1 MSWPPYPGLPFWLA
15 SLSHF
20 LAVRQIVYLLLI
32 CLPAASSSMVL
43 LFLDF
48 FFFGGGGDFYF
59 AGLWQM
65 AGCGKK
71 WKKTDKLFVGSVYQN
86 KKSVKAILK
95 SIINGRPFSVFG
107 KTTKLKRSEIVIN
120 FDLTLI
126 KKTSHFGLISFS
138 DWNSMY
144 WHFFLF
150 AIIALSMPFST
161 PATANKVWFVLV
173 HNGSQPPSVTILNW
187 VFSNS
192 FLTNFSCV
200 GHPSLQ
206 AWQQHLKLYRE
217 WTSSRSSLELLKAVP
232 LYTSVIS
239 SPCIQPFI
247 LWQQKTSSCHFVP

>member
-1 MSWPPYPGLPFWLA
+1 
-15 SLSHF
+15 
-20 LAVRQIVYLLLI
+20 
-32 CLPAASSSMVL
+32 
-43 LFLDF
+43 
-48 FFFGGGGDFYF
+48 
-59 AGLWQM
+59 
-65 AGCGKK
+65 
-71 WKKTDKLFVGSVYQN
+71 
-86 KKSVKAILK
+86 
-95 SIINGRPFSVFG
+95 
-107 KTTKLKRSEIVIN
+107 
-120 FDLTLI
+120 
-126 KKTSHFGLISFS
+126 
-138 DWNSMY
+138 MY

-173 HNGSQPPSVTILNW
+173 HNGAQPPSVTILNW

-206 AWQQHLKLYRE
+206 AWQQHLKLYLIKIIENGVYNVLQRVLYTCGGIFTALYVLWWYRE

-247 LWQQKTSSCHFVP
+247 SWQQKTSSCHLVP